1 MKKYNVLIVDDEALA
16 RKLLSTYVE
25 KDERLMLAGLCAT
38 ASEAFAAIRQ
48 NHIDILLLDIHLP
61 DTNGLDL
68 ARTCKDIPVI
78 IFTTAY
84 SEHALESY
92 SLDATDYLLKPIS
105 PERFKTAIEKGI
117 RRFSL
122 EPATVPAAEPAAD
135 PVEGVDYMMV
145 KADYKLNRI
154 NFNDLIYIEG
164 QHEYVTFHL
173 KDRKVTALYS
183 LKKLEEELP
192 EKRFLRVHKSFIIN
206 IGYITQS
213 DTANIRL
220 GDISIPVG
228 GSYKESVRSRL
239 H

>member
-1 MKKYNVLIVDDEALA
+1 MKYNVLIVDDEALA

-25 KDERLMLAGLCAT
+25 KDERLALVGMCAT
-38 ASEAFAAIRQ
+38 ASEAFAAIRNNQ
-48 NHIDILLLDIHLP
+48 VDILLLDIHLP

-105 PERFKTAIEKGI
+105 PDRFKTAIEKGI
-117 RRFSL
+117 RRFSHK
-122 EPATVPAAEPAAD
+122 PVPAAEPVPVAE
-135 PVEGVDYMMV
+135 PVEFVDYMMV

-154 NFNDLIYIEG
+154 NFYELKYIEG

-173 KDRKVTALYS
+173 KDRKITALYS
-183 LKKLEEELP
+183 LKKLEEQLP
-192 EKRFLRVHKSFIIN
+192 EKHFMRVHKSFIVN
-206 IGYITQS
+206 LDYVTQS
-213 DTANIRL
+213 DTSNILL
-220 GDISIPVG
+220 GDVSIPIG
-228 GSYKESVRSRL
+228 GSYKDSVRTKL
-239 H
+239 K